1 MFISKRRPI
10 AIPQFE
16 HQKLAGTLALL
27 WGNDDFDRPP
37 IAFDSFVKGV
47 GLHDRAY
54 GPLDNLPIGG
64 VSEEV
69 WLQTTQRGF
78 AQSWDDPAAEA
89 IAKCHLH
96 RLTTYGRAP
105 ARQAAAAEMA
115 QAVGAH
121 LRQYTL
127 DHQTF
132 ARIDRITQLCDN
144 IAFDFC
150 FEALDEGTVGVYRR
164 WDTDEEVELHYR
176 IDGPAITVVPW
187 PFAVP
192 SHRGYLV
199 AYELEGYP
207 DRLEPVVLPYELQMG

>member
-1 MFISKRRPI
+1 MFISKRRPV
-10 AIPQFE
+10 AVPQSE

-27 WGNDDFDRPP
+27 WGNEAFDRPP

-54 GPLDNLPIGG
+54 GYLDNLPIGG
-64 VSEEV
+64 VPEEV
-69 WLQTTQRGF
+69 WLQTTQSGF
-78 AQSWDDPAAEA
+78 ALAWDDPAAEA
-89 IAKCHLH
+89 IAKIHLQ

-115 QAVGAH
+115 QAVQVH
-121 LRQYTL
+121 LQQHNL
-127 DHQTF
+127 DTRTF

-150 FEALDEGTVGVYRR
+150 FEVPNEGSVQVYRR
-164 WDTDEEVELHYR
+164 WDSDEEVELHYR
-176 IDGPAITVVPW
+176 IDGPAIAVAPW

-192 SHRGYLV
+192 SHRGYVV

-207 DRLEPVVLPYELQMG
+207 HRLEPVLIPYELQKG